1 MEDEVRMNVVIDPY
15 LDAYY
20 CSFYLA
26 GIAEVFGPR
35 AVRFSHDG
43 IPDMPRPH
51 SMALVL
57 EPGGRRIVIDTQD
70 SAACYGDALSWC
82 DVYAKINVDPAEHGD
97 EARKKVLAIGPSF
110 GIRHWGLAQAV
121 RHAVGRYGKC
131 RSEFDG
137 YRSRREY
144 FANYWRQ
151 YHYRLPLAAYA
162 PEPSRGNYV
171 FFVSA
176 LWKQER
182 ECNEYRANFIAA
194 ARSAPGLEFEGGF
207 APRRPDDIRGFETL
221 AVKRRYALDEYLVRL
236 KRSLVAFNT
245 PAVYGCLGWKLA
257 EYLALGKAIISTRLN
272 RSLAAPL
279 EHGRHIHFVDGSFD
293 EIKEA
298 VKLLSGD
305 DAYRRQLE
313 SNAREY
319 FLEYCAPARCIE
331 RIVRS

>member
-1 MEDEVRMNVVIDPY
+1 MNVVIDPY
-15 LDAYY
+15 FDAYY

-26 GIAEVFGPR
+26 GIAEVFGTR
-35 AVRFSHDG
+35 AARFSHDG
-43 IPDMPRPH
+43 FPSMRRPH
-51 SMALVL
+51 SLALVL
-57 EPGGRRIVIDTQD
+57 QPGGRKIFIDTQD
-70 SAACYGDALSWC
+70 SSAYYDDALSWC
-82 DVYAKINVDPAEHGD
+82 DVYAKINVDPAMISDG
-97 EARKKVLAIGPSF
+97 ARSKILAIGPSF
-110 GIRHWGLAQAV
+110 GIRLWGPVQAV
-121 RHAVGRYGKC
+121 RRAIGNWGKC

-137 YRSRREY
+137 YRSYREY

-151 YHYRLPLAAYA
+151 YRYRLPLAVYS
-162 PEPSRGNYV
+162 PEPSRGNYI

-182 ECNEYRANFIAA
+182 ECNEYRANFVAA
-194 ARSAPGLEFEGGF
+194 SRSVPGLEFEGGF

-221 AVKRRYALDEYLVRL
+221 AVKRRYALDEYLGRL

-272 RSLAAPL
+272 RSLPAPL
-279 EHGRHIHFVDGSFD
+279 EHGKHIHFVDGSFD

-298 VKLLSGD
+298 VKLLSED
-305 DAYRRQLE
+305 HAYRRLLE
-313 SNAREY
+313 KNARDY

-331 RIVRS
+331 RIVHS